1 MNLTSKILTGAAT
14 LAVAASLAGS
24 AAFADRLNNGGNG
37 WGRPNVLPRVA
48 AVGASINPGAARM
61 QAVHN
66 WRDKVAN
73 RFGFQYSRWFAARNK
88 DVNCVRVADDDPSW
102 DDYGSRSLKRQ
113 APRHYS
119 PVTRCTVS
127 ANPARGFGGFYGY
140 NY

>member
-1 MNLTSKILTGAAT
+1 MSTTTKILTGAAT

-24 AAFADRLNNGGNG
+24 AALADRWNGYGYG

-48 AVGASINPGAARM
+48 AVGASINPAAARM

-73 RFGFQYSRWFAARNK
+73 RYGFQYSRWFAARNK

-102 DDYGSRSLKRQ
+102 DTYGSRSLKRPV
-113 APRHYS
+113 PRHYD

-127 ANPARGFGGFYGY
+127 ANPALGFMGYYGF